1 MPFKISK
8 IKKYHNDKMTYP
20 HDGIYVGYS
29 PLKSHT
35 EILAKMGYV
44 LAFFGL
50 LSLFTA
56 WVFTGKG
63 STVIKQSFSP
73 NIISSSNSYETVTNY
88 GFPRRVPIQKHVSS
102 AYEIGPINVRKA
114 NHIYHIDISANLREQ
129 SWSFIEAELLD
140 KDKNYLFSFTNELS
154 YYSGYEGGESWTE
167 RDSHFDMNI
176 TFPKAGTYYLR
187 FASESNKVP
196 SSISVR
202 VRQQRGSAIPHMV
215 FGVLCL
221 VAAFFLFKFRGSS

>member
-8 IKKYHNDKMTYP
+8 IKKYQHDKMSHP

-29 PLKSHT
+29 PLQEHT
-35 EILAKMGYV
+35 EIYIKMACI
-44 LAFFGL
+44 LAFFGF

-56 WVFTGKG
+56 WIFTGQGDAVLQK
-63 STVIKQSFSP
+63 SFSP
-73 NIISSSNSYETVTNY
+73 NIISSSNSYENVTNY
-88 GFPRRVPIQKHVSS
+88 GFSKRVPAQKHISS
-102 AYEIGPINVRKA
+102 AYEIGPLIVRKA
-114 NHIYHIDISANLREQ
+114 RHTYHIDVAANLREQ

-154 YYSGYEGGESWTE
+154 YYKGYEGGERWVE
-167 RDSHFDMNI
+167 QDSHFDMNI

-202 VRQQRGSAIPHMV
+202 VRQQTGSAIPHFV
-215 FGVLCL
+215 FGILCL
-221 VAAFFLFKFRGSS
+221 IPVCALFFFRGRL